1 MKEHNATK
9 IGIFVVNFVWILAIM
24 FFIITLFTDPAKA
37 IGFVCAFILG
47 IFGAVIIF
55 AFTEKKEKYNVK

>member
-9 IGIFVVNFVWILAIM
+9 IGIFVISFCWILTIM

-37 IGFVCAFILG
+37 KNFLYVFIPA
-47 IFGAVIIF
+47 IFGAVILF